1 MNKIME
7 KYEKDQ
13 IKRLTSKKNIPT
25 FRPGDTIKV
34 NLKIVEGDRSRLQAF
49 EGVCIARSNN
59 GLNSSFTI
67 RKLSHGEGV
76 ERVFPLFSPLIDTIE
91 VIRKGDVRRAKLY
104 YLRSRKGRSARIVD
118 SNRGEEKDQY
128 SMSTSNDNVAE
139 TIQKDIE
146 ETVEDGKDKIEEK
159 KTEAEKTII
168 KESSDKTNEKS
179 ISEESQSTLEK
190 SESTA
195 SEAGKT
201 QDDTKP

>member
-67 RKLSHGEGV
+67 RKL
-76 ERVFPLFSPLIDTIE
+76 PL
-91 VIRKGDVRRAKLY
+91 K
-104 YLRSRKGRSARIVD
+104 
-118 SNRGEEKDQY
+118 
-128 SMSTSNDNVAE
+128 
-139 TIQKDIE
+139 
-146 ETVEDGKDKIEEK
+146 
-159 KTEAEKTII
+159 
-168 KESSDKTNEKS
+168 
-179 ISEESQSTLEK
+179 
-190 SESTA
+190 
-195 SEAGKT
+195 
-201 QDDTKP
+201 